1 MDKNYYFVMEPD
13 GTDDGPYV
21 LSEIRRRLGL
31 GLVSPQASLCRVG
44 ETEYLPLH
52 HDRYAAQ
59 LAPPRRPAMGTREV
73 PVVIDIEIPPEPPP
87 SDSLPAQTAYAL
99 PPSDSMMLPSESLPA
114 KTAYALPPVETRAA
128 SFAPTLAAPSA
139 PQYAMPEAAF
149 RPAKTAYALPPIE
162 TRAAPAAVPRV
173 EPTHAVPHA
182 EPSRAMSPSTVETR
196 SGRPP
201 QAAAANPATPS
212 YALPA
217 AADPATPSYALPPI
231 GPAHAPPADSMQMP
245 PSYALP
251 LAPEASAPFALPLP
265 APPPEAEAMPH
276 DFVPP
281 PPRATPAPQQ
291 LALQMRPPQP
301 PAVAAPKRKLPR
313 TLVAALAGGG
323 AAIVVGGIAML
334 AIRGGASKPAVKDAM
349 VRVTTPSGTGAGFL
363 IDGPDEL
370 TYVVTAYHVV
380 DRGERVLIERD
391 VGTDKHAYV
400 EAFPETEIVASDADA
415 DLAIIR
421 IKNVAA
427 SRFDRLP
434 LAKEPQKDARILS
447 YGYPGSN
454 LAKHAGLVSK
464 DGKILSLVSF
474 PAYDERYARVLRDNA
489 VDGLLISTDIEPGMS
504 GGPTLNDDGEVVG
517 VNVTKDRAHVGQN
530 GAVSVTALAALV
542 KTVKP
547 ASERTEPKPEDVVA
561 LLKKVQTEYLLL
573 PLEERSKVRETE
585 FVSRGDL
592 PNLRQLVGEVRR
604 QERNTDN
611 GFIAKFR
618 LSGQAAL
625 GIFFARLPGKLL
637 ETYRAPSTT
646 TPLLTCELANQH
658 LTSFL
663 GDLGTAD
670 KRGTDRLTAD
680 FASCDDLAV
689 RPLAWDLVAAT
700 LQWDGKEKE
709 YAVTKLDK
717 IDDEGKVYRASVR
730 ISGAPN
736 LIEIWIGVDQQAAR
750 LKLFDPTNNLYAIK
764 SPRTTST
771 AALQGTWSM
780 KRPRVTDAIN
790 KDAEIESTDTLSV
803 SIGDDRK
810 VSLRYV
816 INERYFSA
824 GSRGKQFKCNHKAT
838 IDTGLLQS
846 FTGTIENGVIVALPE
861 KDAEPIGADSLYCSP
876 GHRADRI
883 VAAKLAGDQLVLYRT
898 DGSAYPE
905 TIQLAK
911 E

>member
-1 MDKNYYFVMEPD
+1 MDKNYYFVLEPG

-21 LSEIRRRLGL
+21 LSEIRRRLGI
-31 GLVSPQASLCRVG
+31 GLVSPRAVLCRVG

-52 HDRYAAQ
+52 HERYA
-59 LAPPRRPAMGTREV
+59 LGTREV
-73 PVVIDIEIPPEPPP
+73 PIIDVPVVELEIP
-87 SDSLPAQTAYAL
+87 SG
-99 PPSDSMMLPSESLPA
+99 
-114 KTAYALPPVETRAA
+114 A
-128 SFAPTLAAPSA
+128 SQSIAPSMTI
-139 PQYAMPEAAF
+139 YEAMP
-149 RPAKTAYALPPIE
+149 AY
-162 TRAAPAAVPRV
+162 
-173 EPTHAVPHA
+173 
-182 EPSRAMSPSTVETR
+182 S
-196 SGRPP
+196 
-201 QAAAANPATPS
+201 
-212 YALPA
+212 
-217 AADPATPSYALPPI
+217 
-231 GPAHAPPADSMQMP
+231 
-245 PSYALP
+245 
-251 LAPEASAPFALPLP
+251 LPLP
-265 APPPEAEAMPH
+265 APPPEPEPVVPMPH
-276 DFVPP
+276 TFVPAP
-281 PPRATPAPQQ
+281 PPLAAPLALTVRPPMVAPAP
-291 LALQMRPPQP
+291 P
-301 PAVAAPKRKLPR
+301 PKRKLSK
-313 TLVAALAGGG
+313 TLVAALAGAG
-323 AAIVVGGIAML
+323 AAVVVGGIAML
-334 AIRGGASKPAVKDAM
+334 AIRGGSSKAAVKDAM

-391 VGTDKHAYV
+391 VGTDKRAYV

-421 IKNVAA
+421 IKNVQA
-427 SRFDRLP
+427 SRFDRLT

-517 VNVTKDRAHVGQN
+517 VNVTKDRAHAGQN

-547 ASERTEPKPEDVVA
+547 ASDRTEPKPEDVVA

-573 PLEERSKVRETE
+573 PLDERSKVRETD
-585 FVSRGDL
+585 FVNRGDL
-592 PNLRQLVGEVRR
+592 PLLRQLVGEIRR
-604 QERNTDN
+604 QERNTDTS
-611 GFIAKFR
+611 FIAKFR

-646 TPLLTCELANQH
+646 TPLLACELTHQH

-663 GDLGTAD
+663 GDLNTAD
-670 KRGTDRLTAD
+670 KRDDRLTAD
-680 FASCDDLAV
+680 FASCDELAV

-709 YAVTKLDK
+709 YSVTKLDK
-717 IDDEGKVYRASVR
+717 MDDEGKVYRASLR

-736 LIEIWIGVDQQAAR
+736 LIEIWIGVDQQAPR

-764 SPRTTST
+764 SPRSASTT
-771 AALQGTWSM
+771 ALQGTWSM
-780 KRPRVTDAIN
+780 KRPRVTDAVN
-790 KDAEIESTDTLSV
+790 KDAEIESTETLSV

-816 INERYFSA
+816 INERYFGA
-824 GSRGKQFKCNHKAT
+824 GSRGKQFKCNHKGT
-838 IDTGLLQS
+838 IETGLLQS
-846 FTGTIENGVIVALPE
+846 FTGNLENGVIVALPDKE
-861 KDAEPIGADSLYCSP
+861 AEPVGADSLYCSP
-876 GHRADRI
+876 AHRADRI
-883 VAAKLAGDQLVLYRT
+883 VAAKLAGNELVLYRT
-898 DGSAYPE
+898 DGNAYPE